1 MCSRIQPDEGA
12 ERICLTE
19 WYTLQRGGQAEAHQG
34 PDSPNGL
41 HALLG
46 LLVLGCP
53 GRECG
58 LGRLSRGKHRIQV
71 AYHGIQVSGEAA
83 QRAHR
88 QLERAVTRRIVARR
102 RISRF
107 SLRWLAVGGV

>member
-1 MCSRIQPDEGA
+1 MKAPNAFALRNGTRSNVVVRL
-12 ERICLTE
+12 R
-19 WYTLQRGGQAEAHQG
+19 AHQG
-34 PDSPNGL
+34 PDSSNGL